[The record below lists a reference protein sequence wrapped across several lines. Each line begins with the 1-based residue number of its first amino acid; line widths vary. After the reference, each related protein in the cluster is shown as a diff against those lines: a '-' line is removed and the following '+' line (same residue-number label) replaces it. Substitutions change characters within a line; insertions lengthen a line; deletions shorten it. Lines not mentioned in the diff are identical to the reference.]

1 MLQVYNIMIIVAIEL
16 ERPLYKWL
24 KSLVIV
30 SLKELKNCKI
40 SLKLILN
47 FYLSNLASLHTKSLH
62 LLEKNNWE
70 IYPRRS
76 VDHSTLLDELI
87 TDALSLTHTT
97 LGKLFIDIIAYY
109 GYIIISHDVNQKVM
123 KFLVNFA
130 SYTFVLLPLSS
141 IVSKHRLVFQ
151 PKYKEKI

>member
-1 MLQVYNIMIIVAIEL
+1 MIIVAIEL

-62 LLEKNNWE
+62 LLEKNN
-70 IYPRRS
+70 
-76 VDHSTLLDELI
+76 
-87 TDALSLTHTT
+87 
-97 LGKLFIDIIAYY
+97 
-109 GYIIISHDVNQKVM
+109 
-123 KFLVNFA
+123 
-130 SYTFVLLPLSS
+130 
-141 IVSKHRLVFQ
+141 
-151 PKYKEKI
+151 